1 MKLFKRSSK
10 PSWAV
15 SLIPFVVLI
24 ATLFFVIKIFGS
36 DALSGGS
43 QVSLLFSAGVT
54 VAISMFFYRIP
65 WKDFEE
71 AIVENISSVGSAIII
86 LLLIGAVSGSWMVS
100 GVVPTMI
107 YYGMKVIYPSIFLF
121 ATCIIC
127 ALVSMMT
134 GSSWTTIA
142 TVGVVSALPRAM
154 RQGGLP
160 VQSFPVHISETR
172 YLLFQILLSWLHLL
186 RELLCSP
193 TLGT

>member
-142 TVGVVSALPRAM
+142 TVGVALIGIGTAQGYETGWIAGAIISGAYFGDNQSA
-154 RQGGLP
+154 Q
-160 VQSFPVHISETR
+160 Q
-172 YLLFQILLSWLHLL
+172 
-186 RELLCSP
+186 
-193 TLGT
+193 